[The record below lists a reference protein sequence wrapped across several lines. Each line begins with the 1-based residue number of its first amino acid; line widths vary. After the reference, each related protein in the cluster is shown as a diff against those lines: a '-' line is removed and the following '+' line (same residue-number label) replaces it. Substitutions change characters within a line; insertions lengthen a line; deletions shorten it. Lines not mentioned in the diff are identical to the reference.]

1 MDLSQYAELFLAES
15 REHLS
20 ACNQLLLEWERNR
33 GSPEPVGGLFRS
45 VHTIKGMAATMGYGR
60 VADLAHRMENLL
72 DHLRRSGRAPADD
85 IIQLLFRATDA
96 LEKAVGLAVAGRER
110 EADLT
115 VLADID
121 HAALQTKPAPQPS
134 ALARHFVEEPEPE
147 PPGLPAA
154 PVASASQGSTRLVD
168 VIIRAEAPLKG
179 GRAMLVMRKLQTLG
193 TVHRVQP
200 SVTVFESDDFD
211 GRFVCE
217 LETAAVPVAIEA
229 AIRSVGDV
237 ERVTVGGGG
246 SDDTHVR
253 PAESV
258 AGGGRS
264 RHIRVD
270 LRRLDTL
277 MDLIGELVTE
287 RGRLNEVAARWVGQD
302 PEIDEVAIQISR
314 LSADLQNEII
324 QARMTPVWQVFDR
337 FPRLVRDVARQLDK
351 QVSFRVE
358 GKEIE
363 LDREILDA
371 LGDPLVHLLR
381 NAVDH
386 GIEPPAERKR
396 HNKDP
401 EGEIVLA
408 AVRERSSVAISI
420 SDDGRGIDR
429 MKILEKAKREDIV
442 GPHVESLS
450 DDQLLRVL
458 ARPGFST
465 AEAVTNVSGRGVGID
480 VAMTRIRA
488 LGGSVEIR
496 TEPGKG
502 TTFVLRL
509 PVTLAIVRAL
519 IAAVGHERYALPLTY
534 VAETVE
540 YGTTPLTTMEG
551 RDAIVLRDRVV
562 PLVDLR
568 KLLGTNGGAPAPPP
582 RRPVIVL
589 EMGERRAG
597 IVVDGMLSQQE
608 IVVKGFDAPQGTL
621 PVFSGA
627 TIMGDGVPALILDSA
642 GLV

>member
-33 GSPEPVGGLFRS
+33 ASPEPVGGLFRA

-96 LEKAVGLAVAGRER
+96 LEKAVALAVAGRER
-110 EADLT
+110 EADLA
-115 VLADID
+115 VLTDID
-121 HAALQTKPAPQPS
+121 HAALQMKPAAQPS
-134 ALARHFVEEPEPE
+134 ALARHFVEEPEQPSE
-147 PPGLPAA
+147 PAA
-154 PVASASQGSTRLVD
+154 PAPAASTGSTRLVD
-168 VIIRAEAPLKG
+168 VVIRSEAPLKG
-179 GRAMLVMRKLQTLG
+179 GRAMLAMRKLQSLG

-200 SVTVFESDDFD
+200 PATVFESDDFD

-217 LETAAVPVAIEA
+217 LETAAAPAAIEA
-229 AIRSVGDV
+229 AVRSVGDI
-237 ERVTVGGGG
+237 ERVTVGGGAI
-246 SDDTHVR
+246 DETHVS

-258 AGGGRS
+258 AGGGRT

-351 QVSFRVE
+351 HVSFRVE

-396 HNKDP
+396 LKKDP

-429 MKILEKAKREDIV
+429 VKILEKAKREGVV

-465 AEAVTNVSGRGVGID
+465 AEAVTSVSGRGVGID

-488 LGGSVEIR
+488 LGGSIEIR

-502 TTFVLRL
+502 TAFVLRL

-551 RDAIVLRDRVV
+551 RDAMVLRDRVV

>member
-20 ACNQLLLEWERNR
+20 ACNQLLLEWERNPA
-33 GSPEPVGGLFRS
+33 SPEPVGGLFRA
-45 VHTIKGMAATMGYGR
+45 VHTVKGMAATMGYGR
-60 VADLAHRMENLL
+60 IADLAHRMENLL
-72 DHLRRSGRAPADD
+72 DQLRRGAKPPTDETL
-85 IIQLLFRATDA
+85 QVLFRATDA
-96 LEKAVGLAVAGRER
+96 LEKAVVLAVAGHER
-110 EADLT
+110 DADLAAM
-115 VLADID
+115 VAEID
-121 HAALQTKPAPQPS
+121 RVGAKEAPALTTTAEFAVPTPT
-134 ALARHFVEEPEPE
+134 
-147 PPGLPAA
+147 PAA
-154 PVASASQGSTRLVD
+154 AGSGRLISVT
-168 VIIRAEAPLKG
+168 IRPEAPLKG
-179 GRAMLVMRKLQTLG
+179 GRATLIVRKAQTLG
-193 TVHRVQP
+193 TLVRLQP
-200 SVTVFESDDFD
+200 SAAAFESDDFD
-211 GRFVCE
+211 GRFVIE
-217 LETAAVPVAIEA
+217 LDSALSPDDIEKA
-229 AIRSVGDV
+229 LRAVGDI

-246 SDDTHVR
+246 ADEETQLT

-258 AGGGRS
+258 SGSGRS

-270 LRRLDTL
+270 LKRLDTL
-277 MDLIGELVTE
+277 MDLIGELVIE
-287 RGRLNEVAARWVGQD
+287 RGRLNDLAARWIGRD
-302 PEIDEVAIQISR
+302 TEIDDVAIQVSR

-337 FPRLVRDVARQLDK
+337 FPRLVRDVARQLGK
-351 QVSFRVE
+351 QVAFRVE

-363 LDREILDA
+363 LDREILDE

-396 HNKDP
+396 RKKNP

-408 AVRERSSVAISI
+408 ALRERSTVAISI
-420 SDDGRGIDR
+420 ADDGRGIDR
-429 MKILEKAKREDIV
+429 AKILEKAKREEIV
-442 GPHVESLS
+442 GSHVESLS

-465 AEAVTNVSGRGVGID
+465 AESVTAVSGRGVGID

-488 LGGSVEIR
+488 LGGSIEIR
-496 TEPGKG
+496 TEPGQG
-502 TTFVLRL
+502 TAFILRL
-509 PVTLAIVRAL
+509 PVTLAIVRAI
-519 IAAVGHERYALPLTY
+519 IAAVGSERYALPLTY

-540 YGTTPLTTMEG
+540 FGTIPLTTMEG
-551 RDAIVLRDRVV
+551 KDAIVLRDRVI

-568 KLLGTNGGAPAPPP
+568 KLLGTNGGAPAPP

-597 IVVDGMLSQQE
+597 VVVDGMLSQQE
-608 IVVKGFDAPQGTL
+608 VVVKGFDAPRGTL

-627 TIMGDGVPALILDSA
+627 TIMGDGVPALILDAA